1 VADSEVG
8 SEGQAVRFG
17 QFGRAGSEYQRNIQF
32 SKPNGSARL
41 SLLGYQTWKEEDGA
55 ATRSHSQIKHT
66 LNFFRVKIMSPTT
79 EERLTLTI

>member
-55 ATRSHSQIKHT
+55 AT
-66 LNFFRVKIMSPTT
+66 LAPTRKSNT
-79 EERLTLTI
+79 PLTSLE